1 LQIDLEYSEFA
12 GYLESIPD
20 DLEQPWH
27 LEGGETFIID
37 PALID
42 LLEPVTLVGESIH
55 LEGFYQSDGT
65 FYVLWVELDDAQDI
79 HWFQSTLI
87 DRYGPDEEYE
97 EESNIEYWV
106 LEDHLGLFEI
116 QVDSELASQFDDVEL
131 GQLFEG
137 EFAILTDD
145 IWDAL
150 SLETIDENDLD
161 DVSDIIDDEEWDWIE
176 LWGQVVERPESED
189 GSGLWQIK
197 DNSGQLYDVLVEYT
211 DIFSDVIPSLD
222 EFVYIEGYP
231 IEDGYIW
238 ADLVEVDDAGIDSVT
253 QSKIEEFTGVVRSV
267 PSRNQDNQVWII
279 QTDEQQNIQVVTD
292 ADTTF
297 YPSRP
302 TVGEWVHVLG
312 DSQDNGTLLAWEIA
326 LDTFETGEVVV
337 HLAAGVISQTV
348 VSRYHLAVESTLLA
362 ERDVYIF
369 QVPNPRGNHLQT
381 VVDKMQDDP
390 DIKEAYL
397 NYIVSIPVETVE
409 ANPHLI
415 WSWGTTDTSS
425 TYLNR
430 EALNQINLGKTHE
443 HYRGAGQ
450 IVAVLDTGIDFDHP
464 SWKEG
469 QILPGLDLIDGDDY
483 PADDG
488 QGVAQGHGTHIS
500 GIIAQVAPDS
510 QILPIRVL
518 DGQGRGDTF
527 DLAYAIEW
535 AAEEGADVINLSLG
549 TTDFPPVLWD
559 AINYVVHEM
568 DVVVV
573 AAAGNSNNSKRH
585 YPAAFANTL
594 SVTAVDEQS
603 KRASFANYGHWVN
616 LAAPGTGITSTI
628 TGPQGSGYGRADG
641 TSMATPFVSAAALL
655 LHEQTPD
662 ATQSQIANRLQQSS
676 SNLNT
681 LNAAYQNQLGSMLD
695 ICQALEIED
704 AACTRRNAQVNAD
717 INPDINPEEQ
727 SDTQTPSQ
735 EASATESTEV
745 EYKFFLPLVKG

>member
-1 LQIDLEYSEFA
+1 LLDRYEIEDEPDIEGWTLE
-12 GYLESIPD
+12 
-20 DLEQPWH
+20 
-27 LEGGETFIID
+27 
-37 PALID
+37 
-42 LLEPVTLVGESIH
+42 
-55 LEGFYQSDGT
+55 DG
-65 FYVLWVELDDAQDI
+65 QDI
-79 HWFQSTLI
+79 F
-87 DRYGPDEEYE
+87 D
-97 EESNIEYWV
+97 
-106 LEDHLGLFEI
+106 I
-116 QVDSELASQFDDVEL
+116 QVDRELASQFEDLEL
-131 GQLFEG
+131 DQPFAG
-137 EFAILTDD
+137 EFTILVDGTLEVL
-145 IWDAL
+145 W
-150 SLETIDENDLD
+150 LETIDDITLD
-161 DVSDIIDDEEWDWIE
+161 DLFDAVEDVQWDWIE
-176 LWGQVVERPESED
+176 FWGKVVDLPGSED
-189 GSGLWQIK
+189 GSGAWYIE
-197 DNSGQLYDVLVEYT
+197 DDSGRVNEVLVE
-211 DIFSDVIPSLD
+211 DIDVFVGEIPSLGQS
-222 EFVYIEGYP
+222 VYVEGYP
-231 IEDGYIW
+231 EGDDYIW
-238 ADLVEVDDAGIDSVT
+238 ADLIEIDDSGLEPTT
-253 QSKIEEFTGVVRSV
+253 QSQIEEFTGVVRSV
-267 PSRNQDNQVWII
+267 SSRDQTTQTWII
-279 QTDEQQNIQVVTD
+279 QTDEQHNIQVVTD

-302 TVGEWVHVLG
+302 IAGEWVHVLG
-312 DSQDNGTLLAWEIA
+312 DVQEDGTLLAWEIA

-337 HLAAGVISQTV
+337 HLASGVLSQTI
-348 VSRYHLAVESTLLA
+348 VSRYHLEVESTLLA
-362 ERDVYIF
+362 ARDVYIF
-369 QVPNPRGNHLQT
+369 QVPNPRGNHLEKI
-381 VVDKMQDDP
+381 VDKMQGDP
-390 DIKEAYL
+390 DIQEAYL
-397 NYIVSIPVETVE
+397 NFTVSIPVETVE
-409 ANPHLI
+409 ANPHQI
-415 WSWGTTDTSS
+415 WHWS
-425 TYLNR
+425 TPEANKNYLNQN
-430 EALNQINLGKTHE
+430 ALNQINLGNTHDY
-443 HYRGAGQ
+443 YRGNEQ
-450 IVAVLDTGIDFDHP
+450 IIAVLDTGVDHDHP
-464 SWKEG
+464 AWREG
-469 QILPGLDLIDGDDY
+469 QILPGLDLIDYDDY
-483 PADDG
+483 PDDDG

-559 AINYVVHEM
+559 SINYVVHEM

-641 TSMATPFVSAAALL
+641 TSMATPFVSAATLL